1 DMKRFVG
8 IDVSKAQLDV
18 GLGANEVTFS
28 IANDEHGIQGLQ
40 KRLTPGADLVIL
52 EATGGLEV
60 PVAGALAA
68 AGIAV
73 AVVKPQTRPRGSQRY
88 RGAGADWPTRCPGA
102 VPLWRGG

>member
-1 DMKRFVG
+1 MKRYGDGGYETIVG

-18 GLGANEVTFS
+18 ALGANEVTFS

-73 AVVKPQTRPRGSQRY
+73 AVVNPKTGQRVCTRY
-88 RGAGADWPTRCPGA
+88 RAAGQD
-102 VPLWRGG
+102 